1 MLFNPEEIVQRGI
14 ISGSFKIQTNAIDF
28 TLDSLFGIDN
38 QISYISNDKTQIE
51 HQGRVKLPLLNA
63 NSVRK
68 NYFLSSTE
76 DENISGWLLSP
87 NTSYDGTS
95 EVYVEV
101 PEGMAAF
108 LIVRSTLNRNAI
120 RLTSGLYDS
129 GYKGH
134 IGFALHN
141 GVGETFIEQGT
152 CVGQICFIESKNAAL
167 YAGGYNNEKG
177 QHWTDS
183 TQGKVK
189 PKTKESVDPVV
200 DLSIEPKVEDT
211 SAVEVVVATESI
223 EVVTESKPTTTTR
236 RRR

>member
-1 MLFNPEEIVQRGI
+1 MLFNPEEIVERGI

-63 NSVRK
+63 NAVRR
-68 NYFLSSTE
+68 NYFLSST
-76 DENISGWLLSP
+76 DDDKTSGWLLSP

-134 IGFALHN
+134 IGFVLHN

-177 QHWTDS
+177 QHWTEA

-189 PKTKESVDPVV
+189 PKTKESANPVV
-200 DLSIEPKVEDT
+200 DLPIEPKVEDI
-211 SAVEVVVATESI
+211 SIVEVVASESVEVITE
-223 EVVTESKPTTTTR
+223 TKPTTTTR